1 MMKINEWSPAWKSGS
16 QVAEVTVAPGTKVQM
31 VVDETTYLNYVNRG
45 ETKMLFGG
53 WATFDNVPNQAYARN
68 QLAISSD
75 MKPNAGYVIEV
86 EITKPI
92 NAQVGV
98 VGAQG
103 SASGGGNQLH
113 FIIQPSD
120 RASAFKVVGERKLP

>member
-1 MMKINEWSPAWKSGS
+1 
-16 QVAEVTVAPGTKVQM
+16 M
-31 VVDETTYLNYVNRG
+31 VVDEKVWNEIGRG
-45 ETKMLFGG
+45 EFDRAFGG
-53 WATFDNVPNQAYARN
+53 WATFDDVPTQTYARN
-68 QLAISSD
+68 QLAITRD

-103 SASGGGNQLH
+103 SAVGGGNQLH
-113 FIIQPSD
+113 FVIGAAD
-120 RASAFKVVGERKLP
+120 RASVFKVVGGRALP